1 MSFRQPSFSMLAS
14 PSIRVLSDDLEMESK
29 KVRSMYEAGSGL
41 DWNDGRLAS
50 MDGQLNVEQDT
61 AAETPE
67 P

>member
-1 MSFRQPSFSMLAS
+1 MLAS

-41 DWNDGRLAS
+41 DWKNGRLAS
-50 MDGQLNVEQDT
+50 MDDRLNVEQDT